1 MENKKVYKQIFSLRL
16 AGYLMQMGFRIRRIH
31 HNLKEIDKD
40 VYLFDDTPE
49 LENAMLE
56 YKKLKQTKEKYYGD
70 NKQNGKSNTAWK
82 EHKAL

>member
-1 MENKKVYKQIFSLRL
+1 MKNNKVYKQIFSLRL

-31 HNLKEIDKD
+31 HNLKEVDRD

-56 YKKLKQTKEKYYGD
+56 YRKLKQTKEKYYGD
-70 NKQNGKSNTAWK
+70 NNKRSRD
-82 EHKAL
+82 